1 MAVKKSRFLESIER
15 ARAAATQLARPEAK
29 PLEEMSGTE
38 LDAALIEARREA
50 VAANR
55 AVAAAA
61 AEQTRPPTLAAT
73 FRELQRGK
81 KNHWR

>member
-1 MAVKKSRFLESIER
+1 MAGNFIKQIER
-15 ARAAATQLARPEAK
+15 ARAATLPSRPAQK
-29 PLEEMSGTE
+29 PVEEMSGTE

-61 AEQTRPPTLAAT
+61 AEYTRPPTLAAKLAD
-73 FRELQRGK
+73 LQRGK
-81 KNHWR
+81 RKHWR

>member
-1 MAVKKSRFLESIER
+1 MAGSFLKQIEQ
-15 ARAAATQLARPEAK
+15 ARAAAQTTRPEEK
-29 PLEEMSGTE
+29 PVEEMSGTE

-61 AEQTRPPTLAAT
+61 AEYTRPPTLAAK

-81 KNHWR
+81 RKTWR

>member
-1 MAVKKSRFLESIER
+1 MAGTFIKHIER
-15 ARAAATQLARPEAK
+15 ARAATQPARPADK
-29 PLEEMSGTE
+29 AIQEMSSAE

-73 FRELQRGK
+73 LAELQRGK
-81 KNHWR
+81 SKSWR

>member
-1 MAVKKSRFLESIER
+1 MMAGTFIKQIER
-15 ARAAATQLARPEAK
+15 ARAAAQPARPEAK
-29 PLEEMSGTE
+29 PLEEMSSTE

-61 AEQTRPPTLAAT
+61 AEYTRPPTLAAT
-73 FRELQRGK
+73 LAELQRGRR
-81 KNHWR
+81 NHWR